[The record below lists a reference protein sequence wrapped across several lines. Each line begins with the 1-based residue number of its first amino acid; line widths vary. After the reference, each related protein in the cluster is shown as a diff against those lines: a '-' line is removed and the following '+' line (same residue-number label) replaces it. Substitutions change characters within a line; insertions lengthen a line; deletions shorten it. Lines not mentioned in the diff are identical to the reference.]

1 MSEDNIPTRR
11 NVLRGIGAGL
21 AVAIGGSGLAAA
33 EKGGSNQAG
42 TAANWIAVEND
53 RFVLNTTAEEIGE
66 SEYQMY
72 REGIEKFNKEI
83 EAGRLRLVKTASQL
97 AASEDSMRG
106 GQAKSM
112 VDRAS
117 QYVLLSSEKT
127 APSAKPDNRGI
138 SISATSCNRQDM
150 VITDPGTIVPGEY
163 WVDFY
168 LSDGFI
174 NDVSALA
181 FGGGVTGPHL
191 KRLLVSRGILAAGAL
206 SASAVVAITVAMAAE
221 WTWIMLENNGC
232 GVKIET
238 GYSPVNPTYVLPTV
252 EPQ

>member
-1 MSEDNIPTRR
+1 MSKDNIPTRR
-11 NVLRGIGAGL
+11 NVLRGMGAGL
-21 AVAIGGSGLAAA
+21 GVVLGGSGLAAA
-33 EKGGSNQAG
+33 EKGESNQEE
-42 TAANWIAVEND
+42 TAADWIAVENS
-53 RFVLNTTAEEIGE
+53 RFVLNATPEEIGE

-72 REGIEKFNKEI
+72 RKGIKNFNEEI

-97 AASEDSMRG
+97 AASEDDVLD
-106 GQAKSM
+106 GQAKST

-117 QYVLLSSEKT
+117 QYVLLPSEEIASPTKPAELEAT
-127 APSAKPDNRGI
+127 VSA
-138 SISATSCNRQDM
+138 ASCNRQEV

-191 KRLLVSRGILAAGAL
+191 KKLLVSRGILAAGAL
-206 SASAVVAITVAMAAE
+206 SGPAVVAITVAMAAE
-221 WTWIMLENNGC
+221 WTWILLENNGC
-232 GVKIET
+232 GVKVET
-238 GYSPVNPTYVLPTV
+238 GYSPVNPTYVVPTV
-252 EPQ
+252 KPQ